1 MPSNRRISERE
12 LVVPALRT
20 INSRDRTTTS
30 DLIKKLTGLLKPT
43 GKDAELLKNRKDTKF
58 SQKVRNLV
66 SHRTL
71 VNFGYA
77 TYRRIKRNGL
87 HKITKKGQRYLRTF

>member
-1 MPSNRRISERE
+1 MPRGRRISERE
-12 LVVPALRT
+12 LIKPALRV
-20 INSRDRTTTS
+20 INLRDMTTTS
-30 DLIKKLTGLLKPT
+30 DLIKELTASLKPT

-71 VNFGYA
+71 VNLGVA

-87 HKITKKGQRYLRTF
+87 HKITKKGQRYLRAS